1 MNNVAMLQKLVVALR
16 LTIQAA
22 NMNMQAGYR
31 SDTTQASTEG

>member
-1 MNNVAMLQKLVVALR
+1 LG

-31 SDTTQASTEG
+31 SYTQASAER